1 MGNFEKMFDNLDV
14 QAGIMDQCMDNINA
28 NSYAENDVNSL
39 INQVAE
45 ENGMKISQQF
55 AEIGVVSN
63 KEKQDEKD
71 SSKQS
76 IGVNK

>member
-1 MGNFEKMFDNLDV
+1 MANFEKMFDNLDV

-28 NSYAENDVNSL
+28 NSYAENDVNNL

-76 IGVNK
+76 IGLNK

>member
-1 MGNFEKMFDNLDV
+1 MSNFEKMFDNLDV
-14 QAGIMDQCMDNINA
+14 QSQIMGQVMDNVNA
-28 NSYAENDVNSL
+28 DSYAEKDVTSL

-55 AEIGVVSN
+55 EEIGVGADKEQN
-63 KEKQDEKD
+63 QKEK
-71 SSKQS
+71 SKEQ